1 VICALIHGFAGG
13 PSVWDEVIDGWQLP
27 DAPRAIALPGH
38 GGGPVRDTWQ
48 QNLEAVAEAIDR
60 LRCDCVVG
68 YSLGARVALGLVVGG
83 MAAHGVLIGVNPG
96 IADELRPDRAQ
107 VDAAWARLLRT
118 EGVAAFDDAWTKQ
131 ALFASQARVDPD
143 RRLLRRERRLRL
155 DPEQLARSLEVMGL
169 AAMPD
174 YWGAVAPHRDR
185 IALLAGAEDAKYVA
199 IAEGLPCASFEV
211 IADSGHDPTLE
222 QPAAL
227 AGAIRRAVQKL
238 R

>member
-1 VICALIHGFAGG
+1 MICALLHGFAGDQ
-13 PSVWDEVIDGWQLP
+13 SVWDEVIDGWQLE

-38 GGGPVRDTWQ
+38 GGGPVRATWDD
-48 QNLEAVAEAIDR
+48 NLAAVAEAIAG
-60 LRCDCVVG
+60 CDCVVG

-131 ALFASQARVDPD
+131 ALFASQTRADPD
-143 RRLLRRERRLRL
+143 RRLLRRERRLRH

-185 IALLAGAEDAKYVA
+185 LALIAGAEDAKYVA
-199 IAEGLPCASFEV
+199 IAEGLPCASFET
-211 IADSGHDPTLE
+211 IPDSGHDPTLE
-222 QPAAL
+222 QPIAL